1 MSPMIYGY
9 TISSPLDSSCEV
21 TLISMQTSLY
31 TAGKTAENSNL
42 FPLVFPSLFKLWS
55 RKRWL
60 KQTDNGN
67 LTNRMGPKLLCPP
80 NLKNPTSNYGALGL
94 AVEKHKQNILKCLN
108 QGSGRLVP
116 IATDLYSRGSPRAPL
131 IGARVQSSYNS

>member
-60 KQTDNGN
+60 KQTDGGN
-67 LTNRMGPKLLCPP
+67 LSNRMGPKLLCPP
-80 NLKNPTSNYGALGL
+80 NLKNPTSNYGA
-94 AVEKHKQNILKCLN
+94 
-108 QGSGRLVP
+108 
-116 IATDLYSRGSPRAPL
+116 
-131 IGARVQSSYNS
+131 